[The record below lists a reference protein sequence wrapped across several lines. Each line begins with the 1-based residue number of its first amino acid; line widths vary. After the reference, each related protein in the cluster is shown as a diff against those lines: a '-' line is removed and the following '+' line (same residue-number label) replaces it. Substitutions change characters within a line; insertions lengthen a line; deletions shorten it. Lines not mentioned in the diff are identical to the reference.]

1 MSSRLLLALK
11 SAEEKRSLPRN
22 AWGELSGVMVCQSR
36 ISQALMRVVGAGQM
50 RRWLRARKESG
61 SGWGLQGRLGRTAA
75 NMGWGRDGE
84 GKGAEP
90 RTVYLSYRGALL
102 YSPDS
107 VAEARRASP
116 SGGSALSLYR

>member
-1 MSSRLLLALK
+1 
-11 SAEEKRSLPRN
+11 
-22 AWGELSGVMVCQSR
+22 
-36 ISQALMRVVGAGQM
+36 
-50 RRWLRARKESG
+50 
-61 SGWGLQGRLGRTAA
+61 
-75 NMGWGRDGE
+75 MGWGRDGE

-102 YSPDS
+102 YSPDL